1 MMDRLNNKKVLNSK
15 GFTLVEV
22 LAVIVIITILG
33 MIVIPSGLSII
44 NSSNNTSY
52 DILVKDITIAGIQLY
67 EEIDYMK
74 NTLYHYNMKGNTNTI
89 IVIGESLDGN
99 DIDTNSIEVNLQTLI
114 SNGLLNSN
122 NNPGKS
128 NNKNDKIIINPKTKE
143 DIGECKIL
151 IVKVIDEN
159 FNTSYQIINNS
170 TDNLNCPL
178 DSDYIKVNK

>member
-67 EEIDYMK
+67 EEIDYMN
-74 NTLYHYNMKGNTNTI
+74 NTLYHYNADGNTDTRI
-89 IVIGESLDGN
+89 IIGKDLNGN
-99 DIDTNSIEVNLQTLI
+99 NVSTNSLEVNLQTLI
-114 SNGLLNSN
+114 SNGLLTGN
-122 NNPGKS
+122 NNPNKS
-128 NNKNDKIIINPKTKE
+128 SNKNNKIIINPITKK
-143 DIGECKIL
+143 DIGECKII

-159 FNTSYQIINNS
+159 FNASYRVINNS
-170 TDNLNCPL
+170 TDNFNCPL
-178 DSDYIKVNK
+178 DSEYEEANK